1 MCINAKKAGL
11 HILKLNLVKLMR
23 VLINIIVKYAVNHLL
38 LIFIIACHRV
48 IVRLGAFYRGI

>member
-1 MCINAKKAGL
+1 
-11 HILKLNLVKLMR
+11 MR